1 MHEFQD
7 SHLPPE
13 DRLTRSEALP
23 ASGAGGFIEY
33 QPHRYRVG
41 GREHVVA
48 FQTTLAHRHA
58 HAFSGSVDQ
67 QSGPA
72 RSVVKRGFDVLAAT
86 LGLLVLLPGLAAV
99 ALAIKLTSRGPLIF
113 RQRRY
118 GINNKQFVV
127 YKFRTMYFD
136 ETDVTG
142 VKQTRED
149 DNRITPIGTV
159 LRRFSLD
166 ELPQLVNVL
175 KGDMSL
181 VGPRPHVPGMLAAGV
196 PYEILV
202 PGYFERHRVRPG
214 LTGLAQARGFRGSTV
229 DADFA
234 KARIASDLE
243 YIQNWSFTLDMRI
256 IIETVWSEF
265 LKGGNGI

>member
-7 SHLPPE
+7 SHLSPE
-13 DRLTRSEALP
+13 DRLTRNEALP
-23 ASGAGGFIEY
+23 AGDAGRLIEY
-33 QPHRYRVG
+33 QPRRYRG
-41 GREHVVA
+41 GGYEHVVT
-48 FQTTLAHRHA
+48 FQTTLARTHA
-58 HAFSGSVDQ
+58 HASLGSVDRR
-67 QSGPA
+67 SDPA

-99 ALAIKLTSRGPLIF
+99 ALAIKLTSRGPLVF
-113 RQRRY
+113 RQQRY
-118 GINNKQFVV
+118 GLNNTEFVV

-149 DNRITPIGTV
+149 DDRITPIGRV

-166 ELPQLVNVL
+166 ELPQLVNVV

-229 DADFA
+229 DAEFA

-243 YIQNWSFTLDMRI
+243 YIQNWSFMLDMRI
-256 IIETVWSEF
+256 IIETVWREF
-265 LKGGNGI
+265 LRGGDGI